1 MARRYEGNQRWLLAI
16 KAKRKSIVST
26 NINNTLN
33 GGSIN
38 IKRNGSRWLKLILLH
53 FYGQSHLKKSQ
64 G

>member
-26 NINNTLN
+26 NINHTLN